1 MAIPIFV
8 VIGVIV
14 SAFTRLNAIILGQPV
29 SVSALDLIALAIV
42 LVLVAAILWL
52 VRSLLRDLR
61 DQRPRLAGGTA

>member
-52 VRSLLRDLR
+52 VRSLLQDLR